1 MPKRDALER
10 ARRQRFLE
18 GKSMQLRLLLAG
30 AVTDIRDLLQL
41 PTIEGLALEDWGQL
55 PTIAPTDPRGLRR
68 A

>member
-10 ARRQRFLE
+10 ARRQRFQE

-41 PTIEGLALEDWGQL
+41 PTIEGLAPEEH
-55 PTIAPTDPRGLRR
+55 R
-68 A
+68 ACGNKASGDR